1 MSEIKVDTLTGKTSA
16 GDITVTSEGG
26 AVTQSLQ
33 QGLSKA
39 WAKNSSGYTSI
50 EDSLNISSLDDDGT
64 GNGGVNFTNSFANAN
79 YASAV
84 NIVWLIGAGFQIR
97 TIAGDSQSTSSFEF
111 STGYTHTNGYWL
123 YTEDQEPSLQINGDL
138 A

>member
-1 MSEIKVDTLTGKTSA
+1 MSELRADTITASDGTSPVTLTKQSA
-16 GDITVTSEGG
+16 
-26 AVTQSLQ
+26 A
-33 QGLSKA
+33 KA
-39 WAKNSSGYTSI
+39 WAKNSSGFTSI

-64 GNGGVNFTNSFANAN
+64 GNGGINFTNSFANAT

-84 NIVWLIGAGFQIR
+84 NIVWTIGSGFQIR

-123 YTEDQEPSLQINGDL
+123 YIDDQQPSLQINGDL

>member
-1 MSEIKVDTLTGKTSA
+1 MSELRADTITASDGTSPVTLTKQSA
-16 GDITVTSEGG
+16 
-26 AVTQSLQ
+26 A
-33 QGLSKA
+33 KA
-39 WAKNSSGYTSI
+39 WAKNSSGFTSI

-64 GNGGVNFTNSFANAN
+64 GNGGINFTNSFANAT

-84 NIVWLIGAGFQIR
+84 NIVWIIGAGFQVR

-123 YTEDQEPSLQINGDL
+123 YSDDQEPSLQINGDL